1 MNRQSFRTGSL
12 SYNVNTCDER
22 STFAILIIFFLN
34 ITNKKKNTETHKHAL
49 TVLRQVLFIIGAAS
63 SVISSATTVAASTA
77 TKSSS
82 INQYWTIIV
91 VFGTFG
97 FMLFAGILI
106 WLVGKIYATFYGYPR
121 PEPVIIATCTE
132 PAEHESSC
140 DCRRCTE
147 QREREEDR
155 RLIRSYEARCE
166 ELCRLYREIGDEEGY
181 RRTRQS
187 FLQHRETFN
196 LPEIP
201 TNRPS
206 CAHAF
211 DDVRIDVTEAE
222 TNTQQSK
229 FGFRRLFRSWLP
241 SREERMGR
249 REQLLRKAGKKRACE
264 PLYEDQNDSQNIT
277 LPRKESPPVSTNMI
291 SWSFWMNIYY
301 LMQLPFFGVTNL
313 VYELWREPDVV
324 RRYYMNLLPF
334 SGDLCWEETQMA
346 SWEFSRQLFS
356 ALPFCDVSDEV
367 LRECAGSSAPK
378 MSSEERRRRRNAAM
392 SVDDVEA
399 NASPSEEQFSALEQ
413 ATDFVQY
420 ADETE
425 NKFTA
430 PDEITRLD

>member
-1 MNRQSFRTGSL
+1 M
-12 SYNVNTCDER
+12 
-22 STFAILIIFFLN
+22 
-34 ITNKKKNTETHKHAL
+34 TNKKKNTETHKHAL

-63 SVISSATTVAASTA
+63 SVISRATTVAASTA
-77 TKSSS
+77 TKSS

-121 PEPVIIATCTE
+121 PEPVIIATRSE

-140 DCRRCTE
+140 DCRRWTE

-187 FLQHRETFN
+187 FLQHRESFN
-196 LPEIP
+196 LPEIL

-211 DDVRIDVTEAE
+211 EDVRIDVTEAE
-222 TNTQQSK
+222 SNIQQTKS
-229 FGFRRLFRSWLP
+229 GFRRSFRFWLP

-249 REQLLRKAGKKRACE
+249 HEQLFRKAGKKRACE

-277 LPRKESPPVSTNMI
+277 LPRKESPPVSTNII
-291 SWSFWMNIYY
+291 SSSFWMNIYY
-301 LMQLPFFGVTNL
+301 LIQLPFFGVTNL
-313 VYELWREPDVV
+313 VYELWREPDVI
-324 RRYYMNLLPF
+324 RRYYMRLLPF
-334 SGDLCWEETQMA
+334 SGDICWEETQMA
-346 SWEFSRQLFS
+346 SWEISRQLFS

-367 LRECAGSSAPK
+367 LRECAGSLAPK
-378 MSSEERRRRRNAAM
+378 KSSEERRRRRNAAR

-399 NASPSEEQFSALEQ
+399 NASSPEEQFSALELEQ

-425 NKFTA
+425 SRITA
-430 PDEITRLD
+430 PDEIIRLD

>member
-1 MNRQSFRTGSL
+1 M
-12 SYNVNTCDER
+12 
-22 STFAILIIFFLN
+22 
-34 ITNKKKNTETHKHAL
+34 TNKHKHAL
-49 TVLRQVLFIIGAAS
+49 TVLRQVLFIIGTAS

-77 TKSSS
+77 TKSS

-91 VFGTFG
+91 MFGTFG

-121 PEPVIIATCTE
+121 PEPVIIATRTE

-187 FLQHRETFN
+187 FLQHREPFN
-196 LPEIP
+196 LSEIL

-206 CAHAF
+206 WAHAF

-222 TNTQQSK
+222 SKIQQTK
-229 FGFRRLFRSWLP
+229 FGFRRSFRSWLP

-249 REQLLRKAGKKRACE
+249 HEQLLRKSGKKRACE

-277 LPRKESPPVSTNMI
+277 LPRKESPPVSMNTI
-291 SWSFWMNIYY
+291 SSSFWLNIYF

-324 RRYYMNLLPF
+324 RRYYMSLLPF
-334 SGDLCWEETQMA
+334 SGDICWEETQMA
-346 SWEFSRQLFS
+346 SWEISHQSFS

-367 LRECAGSSAPK
+367 LRECAGCSAPK

-392 SVDDVEA
+392 LVDDVEA
-399 NASPSEEQFSALEQ
+399 NASSPEEQCSALEQ

-425 NKFTA
+425 NKITA

>member
-1 MNRQSFRTGSL
+1 M
-12 SYNVNTCDER
+12 
-22 STFAILIIFFLN
+22 
-34 ITNKKKNTETHKHAL
+34 
-49 TVLRQVLFIIGAAS
+49 LFIIGAAS
-63 SVISSATTVAASTA
+63 SVISSPTTVATSTA
-77 TKSSS
+77 TKSS

-121 PEPVIIATCTE
+121 PEPVIIATRTE
-132 PAEHESSC
+132 SAEHESSC

-187 FLQHRETFN
+187 FLQHRESFN
-196 LPEIP
+196 LPEIL

-222 TNTQQSK
+222 SNIQQSK
-229 FGFRRLFRSWLP
+229 FGFRRSFRSWLP

-249 REQLLRKAGKKRACE
+249 HEHIFRKAGEKRACE
-264 PLYEDQNDSQNIT
+264 TLYEDQNDSHNIT

-291 SWSFWMNIYY
+291 SSSFWMNIYY
-301 LMQLPFFGVTNL
+301 LIQLPLFGFTNL
-313 VYELWREPDVV
+313 VYELWSEPDVV
-324 RRYYMNLLPF
+324 RRYYMSLLPF
-334 SGDLCWEETQMA
+334 SEDVCWEETQMA
-346 SWEFSRQLFS
+346 SWEISRQLFS

-367 LRECAGSSAPK
+367 LRECAGSSVPK

-399 NASPSEEQFSALEQ
+399 NASSPEEQFSAFEQ

-425 NKFTA
+425 NKITA
-430 PDEITRLD
+430 PDERSRLD